1 MKQPARFHLAVAIN
15 ALALTGLLLIM
26 VGLIWIMYH
35 YTRPE
40 PVDQAHVTDR
50 HKNLA
55 ELNAQSKD
63 VLENYAWIDPTKGLV
78 RLPVA
83 RAMELAVGEWQNPAA
98 GRSNLLLRLAK
109 AMPKLPQLPPTNSA
123 PSGPIKP

>member
-1 MKQPARFHLAVAIN
+1 MKRPARFNLAFAIN

-26 VGLIWIMYH
+26 VGLVWVMYH

-40 PVDQAHVTDR
+40 PVDQAHVAER
-50 HKNLA
+50 YKNLA

-63 VLENYAWIDPTKGLV
+63 VLENYAWIDPVKGLV

-83 RAMELAVGEWQNPAA
+83 RAMELTVSEWQNPAA
-98 GRSNLLLRLAK
+98 GRSNLLWRLGKVAIW
-109 AMPKLPQLPPTNSA
+109 PPQLQQTNSA
-123 PSGPIKP
+123 PSGSIKP

>member
-1 MKQPARFHLAVAIN
+1 VKQPERSPLAVAIN

-26 VGLIWIMYH
+26 VVLIWVMYY

-40 PVDQAHVTDR
+40 PVDQAR
-50 HKNLA
+50 IAERRKNLA

-63 VLENYAWIDPTKGLV
+63 VLENYAWIDSARGLV

-83 RAMELAVGEWQNPAA
+83 RAMELAVAEWQNPAA
-98 GRSNLLLRLAK
+98 GRSNLLWRLGK
-109 AMPKLPQLPPTNSA
+109 AIPATTPSPQTNNAATGS
-123 PSGPIKP
+123 IKP